1 MCENI
6 THTPS
11 GAQQNNAKRIENFAA
26 HFKLRLHMSVCV
38 GVYHTYIYIYNCVC
52 ACVSVSRLPQF
63 DWVQQ
68 SGVKIEVKAAFQ
80 AALNLQSFKCLHAH
94 TQ

>member
-1 MCENI
+1 MYGCI
-6 THTPS
+6 W
-11 GAQQNNAKRIENFAA
+11 
-26 HFKLRLHMSVCV
+26 VCV
-38 GVYHTYIYIYNCVC
+38 LETACLCVC
-52 ACVSVSRLPQF
+52 MCVYVSRLPQF

-94 TQ
+94 TVTPRHTKTHTHTHREEHTDTHSERDVN